1 MLQFSK
7 VFVGALGAISNA
19 AGLLGAVLFFAYCRK
34 IRLDRLLSLAVALG
48 VASTLS
54 FVGLIGPKS
63 AVVLFLVFGTVSQ
76 ITHLA
81 VLDLAARSCPART
94 EGTVF
99 ALLMSSLNVGRTGA
113 TLLGGWLYDH
123 TGLTPLVLVSAGF
136 TALCWLLVPF
146 LPARDAA
153 PPQAD
158 P

>member
-1 MLQFSK
+1 
-7 VFVGALGAISNA
+7 
-19 AGLLGAVLFFAYCRK
+19 
-34 IRLDRLLSLAVALG
+34 
-48 VASTLS
+48 
-54 FVGLIGPKS
+54 
-63 AVVLFLVFGTVSQ
+63 
-76 ITHLA
+76 

-146 LPARDAA
+146 LPPGTLRLLRPICKSRQALSRLLKKVGFVLPTGSARTENLQRL
-153 PPQAD
+153 QASLRFA
-158 P
+158 